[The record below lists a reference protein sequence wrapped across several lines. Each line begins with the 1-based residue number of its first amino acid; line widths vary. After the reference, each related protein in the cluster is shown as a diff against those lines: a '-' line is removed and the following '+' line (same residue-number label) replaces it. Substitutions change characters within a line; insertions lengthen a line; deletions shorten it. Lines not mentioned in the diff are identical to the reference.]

1 MNFDKDIFMPQSV
14 SEIWVKAALA
24 KPQILPIIQKDSTP
38 QEGSGLYLH
47 SMPHFI
53 VLPVISD
60 QGGKGL
66 MRKREREEKYKRLK
80 CWRFFKYHH
89 SSGTEGS
96 EWLTHP
102 FHPCEVRLTKRNVS
116 AGNDWTWFAP
126 HFVGSIC
133 CVLQHR
139 RLLWGMEEL
148 CTWGDGL
155 IQLQENCNRKQTA
168 LHTDS
173 DFALCY
179 FWKPDAFSEGSRAL
193 FSSEMVFSF
202 NYGQPGPRLCHP
214 AELQWWIP
222 ALSHTAL
229 PPPPT
234 PSSTSQHIPEWVTW
248 VKTSSRCC
256 LVRYQSCVI
265 SDCL

>member
-1 MNFDKDIFMPQSV
+1 M
-14 SEIWVKAALA
+14 
-24 KPQILPIIQKDSTP
+24 
-38 QEGSGLYLH
+38 H

-53 VLPVISD
+53 VLPVIRD

-116 AGNDWTWFAP
+116 AGNNWMWFAL

-133 CVLQHR
+133 SVLQHR

-168 LHTDS
+168 LNTVILCCVTSESQMPFRRAVELYLAVKWYLALITDS
-173 DFALCY
+173 PA
-179 FWKPDAFSEGSRAL
+179 
-193 FSSEMVFSF
+193 
-202 NYGQPGPRLCHP
+202 PGCATPQNCSDGFRRFP
-214 AELQWWIP
+214 TQ
-222 ALSHTAL
+222 LSHPHL
-229 PPPPT
+229 PPAALL
-234 PSSTSQHIPEWVTW
+234 STSLNGLREWKQAHAVA
-248 VKTSSRCC
+248 
-256 LVRYQSCVI
+256 
-265 SDCL
+265 

>member
-1 MNFDKDIFMPQSV
+1 M
-14 SEIWVKAALA
+14 
-24 KPQILPIIQKDSTP
+24 
-38 QEGSGLYLH
+38 H

-53 VLPVISD
+53 VLPVIRD

-116 AGNDWTWFAP
+116 AGNNWMWFAP

-133 CVLQHR
+133 SVLQHR

-168 LHTDS
+168 LHTVILRCVTSESHMPFRRAVELYLAVKWYLALITDS
-173 DFALCY
+173 PA
-179 FWKPDAFSEGSRAL
+179 
-193 FSSEMVFSF
+193 
-202 NYGQPGPRLCHP
+202 PGCATPQNCSDGFRHFP
-214 AELQWWIP
+214 TQ
-222 ALSHTAL
+222 LSHPHL
-229 PPPPT
+229 PPAALL
-234 PSSTSQHIPEWVTW
+234 STSLNGLREWKQAHAVA
-248 VKTSSRCC
+248 
-256 LVRYQSCVI
+256 
-265 SDCL
+265 